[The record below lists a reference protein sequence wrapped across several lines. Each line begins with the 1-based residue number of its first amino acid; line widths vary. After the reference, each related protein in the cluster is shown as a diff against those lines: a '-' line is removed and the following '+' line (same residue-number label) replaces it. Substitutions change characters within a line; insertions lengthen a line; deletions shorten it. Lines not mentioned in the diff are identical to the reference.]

1 MYVIDL
7 AFKSNRK
14 RFSVKETPLIDF
26 GTDTQRSILALIRQQ
41 APTTRAALAETSG
54 LTPAAITKITKKML
68 DEGLIV
74 VTGKQQGGRGQPGIE
89 LGINPQAAYSL
100 GVNIEL
106 EKISIELV
114 DLEGEAIFSK
124 AIQGIY
130 SDPQSALEELSSLI
144 DVTSVAFGSEFSKL
158 IGVGVTTSCNFNKES
173 NTLTMPPHLKA
184 WEQIDIKAAVE
195 AKFNLPCWIEN
206 DGIAAALGESVRS
219 RRSTGANF
227 FYLYLGY
234 GIGGGHFFEGEVY
247 RGARGNAG
255 RIGKLFPERDN
266 RPSLS
271 CLYEKLGLSEP
282 SAHRAD
288 TLATLLEKKPEKV
301 VEWKSNAQLQLTAAL
316 QAIRSICDPNEIIIG
331 GLLPPQLVEEL
342 HLAAITSIQQYLEPD
357 EAMPNIVPAAIS
369 GDKIAATGAA
379 MLPLY
384 NLAY

>member
-1 MYVIDL
+1 M
-7 AFKSNRK
+7 
-14 RFSVKETPLIDF
+14 IDF

-41 APTTRAALAETSG
+41 APTTRAALAEASG

-124 AIQGIY
+124 AIHGIY
-130 SDPQSALEELSSLI
+130 ADPNSALEELSSLI

-158 IGVGVTTSCNFNKES
+158 IGVGVTTSCNFNKGS

-184 WEQIDIKAAVE
+184 WEQIDIKTAVE

-219 RRSTGANF
+219 RRSTDANF

-271 CLYEKLGLSEP
+271 CLYDKLGLSAP

-301 VEWKSNAQLQLTAAL
+301 VEWKSNAQLQLTSAL

-342 HLAAITSIQQYLEPD
+342 HLAAIASIQQYLEPD